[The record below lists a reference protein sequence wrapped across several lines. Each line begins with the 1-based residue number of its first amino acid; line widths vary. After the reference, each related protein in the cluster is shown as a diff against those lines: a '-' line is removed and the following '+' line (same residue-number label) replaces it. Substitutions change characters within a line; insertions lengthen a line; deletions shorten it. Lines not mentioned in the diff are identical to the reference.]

1 MKMPFWKKIR
11 LLLGVFQCCLEAA
24 GLVYGVEIIEYLNK
38 GGGVTK
44 KAEGR

>member
-1 MKMPFWKKIR
+1 MKMPFWKKFR